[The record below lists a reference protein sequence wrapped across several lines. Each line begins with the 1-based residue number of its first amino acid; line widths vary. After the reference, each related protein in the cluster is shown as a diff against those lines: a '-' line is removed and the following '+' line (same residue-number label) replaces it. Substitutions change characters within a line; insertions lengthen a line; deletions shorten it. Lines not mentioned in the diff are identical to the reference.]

1 MKTILFYTLL
11 ALLPSV
17 ATAAESPGIKVVD
30 SSARRTGNLLDLNVL
45 LDCSNLGISSN
56 EQLAV
61 QPVLI
66 GKSDTLR
73 LPAILFTGNI
83 RDKVNHRLNPDIG
96 DNPDVYAYYN
106 RKYLSET
113 GRTKI
118 TYSRQIPFSDWMYGS
133 RLVLMNTVSGCA
145 DCRREL
151 AAIPLAYIPRKL
163 AVSYMVP
170 QPETKVRHKNVSLYL
185 NFKQAKSEILP
196 DYMNNRAEL
205 AKTDS
210 LIAQLAEDPYVAVD
224 SITLIGYASPEG
236 NYAYNTRL
244 SGSRAQSLKNYLE
257 RIYTPDKYV
266 LMTVAASEDWDGLRE
281 SIVQT
286 NLPYQVQL
294 LSIIDSIPDPDA
306 RDNYIR
312 KLDGGQTYTYL
323 LTNLYPPLRRV
334 VCDACYVVKPF
345 TTEQAKQRLSTHP
358 EQLSL
363 NEMYLIARSYPP
375 GSPQFNALFAEM
387 LSYYPDN
394 AVARNNLAAS
404 ALESGDTQR
413 ARTCLQQVSSSP
425 GVQNNLG
432 VLLYQEGKVEEA
444 KHCFEMACANG
455 CREAA
460 FNLQEIKHL
469 MANQ

>member
-1 MKTILFYTLL
+1 M
-11 ALLPSV
+11 
-17 ATAAESPGIKVVD
+17 
-30 SSARRTGNLLDLNVL
+30 
-45 LDCSNLGISSN
+45 
-56 EQLAV
+56 
-61 QPVLI
+61 
-66 GKSDTLR
+66 
-73 LPAILFTGNI
+73 
-83 RDKVNHRLNPDIG
+83 
-96 DNPDVYAYYN
+96 
-106 RKYLSET
+106 
-113 GRTKI
+113 
-118 TYSRQIPFSDWMYGS
+118 
-133 RLVLMNTVSGCA
+133 
-145 DCRREL
+145 
-151 AAIPLAYIPRKL
+151 
-163 AVSYMVP
+163 
-170 QPETKVRHKNVSLYL
+170 
-185 NFKQAKSEILP
+185 
-196 DYMNNRAEL
+196 
-205 AKTDS
+205 
-210 LIAQLAEDPYVAVD
+210 AVD